1 MRSCACVYVCMC
13 LCVTFLPFGL
23 SSTYHWLH
31 MYECICKLKPLFI
44 SHTTIHI
51 LADTEPKVPCLA
63 LTHSCDQS
71 LPASPVVD
79 KLHPPL
85 LCRAEM
91 QRVLADVTRHME
103 QQYLAQKSLE
113 KLRADNE
120 TLALRQ
126 KDRKVGLCCSVPLSG
141 GLSLLYWYGHMYV

>member
-1 MRSCACVYVCMC
+1 
-13 LCVTFLPFGL
+13 
-23 SSTYHWLH
+23 

-51 LADTEPKVPCLA
+51 LADKEPKVPCLA

-71 LPASPVVD
+71 LPASPVVAR
-79 KLHPPL
+79 LYPPPL

-126 KDRKVGLCCSVPLSG
+126 KDRKVGLCFSVTLSG
-141 GLSLLYWYGHMYV
+141 GLSLLYWYGHMYVYTCVHTYTYVCMYVCVCVPVRVLCVV